1 MLVEPRMV
9 GVDAM
14 TGAMVLLMCFH
25 VAQRRVRARGLAGP
39 ERGRLLAMASWLLL
53 VGFGV
58 PIGVVVLLDFLA
70 RRGR

>member
-1 MLVEPRMV
+1 LDVVRWRASVELF
-9 GVDAM
+9 GFAW
-14 TGAMVLLMCFH
+14 
-25 VAQRRVRARGLAGP
+25 
-39 ERGRLLAMASWLLL
+39 RGRLLAMASWLLL

>member
-1 MLVEPRMV
+1 MKSRLTLASGSVQLPLDVVRWCASVELF
-9 GVDAM
+9 GFAW
-14 TGAMVLLMCFH
+14 
-25 VAQRRVRARGLAGP
+25 
-39 ERGRLLAMASWLLL
+39 RGRLLAMASWLLL